1 MASLNSYKF
10 GDFIIRKRIRF
21 KFLTLKLVQGFHLS
35 VSLSCY
41 TGLAISDISVYTIG
55 IYRQQQSRQKQVC
68 DKKNVRNVRNL
79 KMKLFY
85 LNQLFLCNIL
95 IFYGN

>member
-10 GDFIIRKRIRF
+10 GDFIIRKQIRF

-41 TGLAISDISVYTIG
+41 IFENSIF
-55 IYRQQQSRQKQVC
+55 VC
-68 DKKNVRNVRNL
+68 VCGGGHYYVKK
-79 KMKLFY
+79 
-85 LNQLFLCNIL
+85 I
-95 IFYGN
+95 